1 VAILRPVMLWLA
13 GSTRAEGLVRR
24 LPITRP
30 LIRRFVAGDT
40 LEAALVAVRDFNA
53 RGLHVALDMLGESV
67 RDETAA
73 VAACDTYVAL
83 LERIQSEGVDA
94 NISIKPTMLGLD
106 ISDELARCHLQRIVT
121 RAAEL
126 GNFVRLEMEGSAYTQ
141 RTLDLFREV
150 YAQQPG
156 AVGIVLQSYL
166 YRTDRDLEEITA
178 LGARVRI
185 VKGAYKEPETVAYQH
200 KSDVNAAYRRH
211 VKLLLAEGHYP
222 AIATHDES
230 MIRGAKTFAAR
241 HGIGPERFEFQMLYG
256 VRRDLQLAIAA
267 EGYNMRAYVPYGES
281 WYPYF
286 MRRLAERP
294 ANLFFLLRQLVDR
307 QGGTS

>member
-1 VAILRPVMLWLA
+1 MLKLA
-13 GSTRAEGLVRR
+13 GSARAEALIRR
-24 LPITRP
+24 LPLTRP
-30 LIRRFVAGDT
+30 LVTRFVAGDT
-40 LEAALVAVRDFNA
+40 LDDALAPVRDFNA

-67 RDETAA
+67 HDEAA
-73 VAACDTYVAL
+73 ASAACETYVAL
-83 LERIQSEGVDA
+83 LERIQSERVDA

-106 ISDELARCHLQRIVT
+106 ISDDVARRHLERIVQ

-141 RTLDLFREV
+141 RTLDLFRDV
-150 YAQQPG
+150 YARFP
-156 AVGIVLQSYL
+156 ASIGIVLQSYL
-166 YRTDRDLEEITA
+166 YRTDLDLEQIIA

-200 KSDVNAAYRRH
+200 KSDVNSAYRRH
-211 VKLLLAEGHYP
+211 VKLLLEQGHYP

-230 MIRGAKTFAAR
+230 MIRGAQGYAAR
-241 HGIGPERFEFQMLYG
+241 KGIEPARYEFQMLYG
-256 VRRDLQLAIAA
+256 VRRDLQIAIAA

-294 ANLFFLLRQLVDR
+294 ANLFFLLRQLFDR
-307 QGGTS
+307 A